1 MACCA
6 VLRCRA
12 LGLHGG
18 ARPRERRPD
27 GLGAVLGYV
36 GIDLRRAYIAMSEE
50 FLHGADVMTLFEK
63 VRCKGVAQRMG
74 VHHLRDLRFPRGVS
88 NRSLQDTLVNMMPAD
103 LS

>member
-50 FLHGADVMTLFEK
+50 FLHGADVMTLSAAPMSLGWRFSWNK
-63 VRCKGVAQRMG
+63 TYRLTQSAYACSVRME
-74 VHHLRDLRFPRGVS
+74 
-88 NRSLQDTLVNMMPAD
+88 
-103 LS
+103 